1 QRPPRGHS
9 ARVYRISERQGPHP
23 HPSRRARGRGAL
35 SGGLRKRRRRRRAV
49 TAIAQLHQ
57 RLEGLGLTAI
67 DARLEALLEQ
77 AAKAEPAYADFLL
90 DVVNAEADA
99 RR

>member
-1 QRPPRGHS
+1 MTP
-9 ARVYRISERQGPHP
+9 IE
-23 HPSRRARGRGAL
+23 
-35 SGGLRKRRRRRRAV
+35 
-49 TAIAQLHQ
+49 QLHQ

-90 DVVNAEADA
+90 DVVTAEADA
-99 RR
+99 RRQRSQDAAAALVGVSRTRGREAA

>member
-1 QRPPRGHS
+1 MTVIDQ
-9 ARVYRISERQGPHP
+9 
-23 HPSRRARGRGAL
+23 
-35 SGGLRKRRRRRRAV
+35 LR
-49 TAIAQLHQ
+49 Q

-99 RR
+99 GAGATSRRVCNSRTCPT